1 MNVMKM
7 NVMKMNVMK
16 SSRLAKSVI
25 TVSASASARIITMF
39 SGFKPSP
46 DNPISIRGIRGIRVS
61 INKRGCN
68 GMNYVMKYI
77 TDTKTVAK
85 DEKIR
90 IADGIHIYIDPSAV
104 FAIVGSVMDW
114 KEDALVSEFTFR
126 NPNAKGVCG
135 CGDSFNM

>member
-1 MNVMKM
+1 MNVMK
-7 NVMKMNVMK
+7 NVMTS

-39 SGFKPSP
+39 SGFPDKP
-46 DNPISIRGIRGIRVS
+46 IGIRGIRVS

-85 DEKIR
+85 DERIR
-90 IADGIHIYIDPSAV
+90 VADGIHIYIDPSAV

-135 CGDSFNM
+135 CGDSFNV

>member
-1 MNVMKM
+1 MNVVKM
-7 NVMKMNVMK
+7 NVVKMNVVK

-46 DNPISIRGIRGIRVS
+46 DKPISIRGIRVS

-85 DEKIR
+85 DERIR
-90 IADGIHIYIDPSAV
+90 IADGINIYIDPLAV

-135 CGDSFNM
+135 CGDSFNV

>member
-7 NVMKMNVMK
+7 NVMTS

-39 SGFKPSP
+39 SGFQDKP
-46 DNPISIRGIRGIRVS
+46 IGIRVS

-85 DEKIR
+85 DERIR
-90 IADGIHIYIDPSAV
+90 VADGIYIYIDPSAV